1 MPTGYQRVFPM
12 PEVTLAYIALA
23 PMPVD
28 HYENFPV
35 ASWLLPLPLRA
46 PVAAI
51 YWFAR
56 SADDIADE
64 GDLPIAER
72 LRQLDRY
79 RRELAGIAAGATTQ
93 DPIFKQLSRAVAT
106 YDLPLPLLGDL
117 LDAFTQDLSKTR
129 YASFVELMEY
139 CRRSANPVGR
149 LLLRLYRAETPQR
162 LAWSDAICSSL
173 QLINHWQD
181 IGSDYA
187 RGRIYLPQEDLA
199 RFGVSETQIAGA
211 TVDAN
216 WRALLRYQVE
226 RARSMMLAGA
236 PLGRSLPGR
245 IGLELRLIVAGGLR
259 ILEKIEAVDYD
270 VLRHRPVLKPLDWPR
285 LLWRALTD

>member
-1 MPTGYQRVFPM
+1 
-12 PEVTLAYIALA
+12 
-23 PMPVD
+23 MPVD

-35 ASWLLPLPLRA
+35 ASWLLPPHLRT

-64 GDLPIAER
+64 GDLPAAER
-72 LRQLDRY
+72 LQQLDRY
-79 RRELAGIAAGATTQ
+79 RAELAGIAAGAATQ
-93 DPIFKQLSRAVAT
+93 DVIFQRLGGAAAA
-106 YDLPLPLLGDL
+106 YDLPLPLLSDL
-117 LDAFTQDLSKTR
+117 LDAFTQDVQKTR
-129 YASFVELMEY
+129 YADFAELLEY

-149 LLLRLYRAETPQR
+149 LLLRLYRAESPQQ

-181 IGSDYA
+181 IGIDYA
-187 RGRIYLPQEDLA
+187 KGRIYLPQEDLA
-199 RFGVSETQIAGA
+199 RFNVSEAQIASA

-226 RARSMMLAGA
+226 RARRMMHAGA

-245 IGLELRLIVAGGLR
+245 IGLELRLIMAGGLR
-259 ILEKIEAVDYD
+259 ILEKIEGVDYD
-270 VLRHRPVLKPLDWPR
+270 VFHRRPVLKPLDWP
-285 LLWRALTD
+285 LLMWRALIV

>member
-1 MPTGYQRVFPM
+1 
-12 PEVTLAYIALA
+12 
-23 PMPVD
+23 MPVD

-35 ASWLLPLPLRA
+35 ASWLLPQHLRA
-46 PVAAI
+46 PIAAI

-64 GDLPIAER
+64 GDPPIAER
-72 LRQLDRY
+72 LRQLERY
-79 RRELAGIAAGATTQ
+79 RSELAGIAAGAATQ
-93 DPIFKQLSRAVAT
+93 DPIFKRLGSAVAAN
-106 YDLPLPLLGDL
+106 DLPLPLLTDL

-129 YASFVELMEY
+129 YASFAELLDY

-149 LLLRLYRAETPQR
+149 LLLRLYRAESPRQ

-181 IGSDYA
+181 IGMDFA
-187 RGRIYLPQEDLA
+187 KGRIYLPQEDLV
-199 RFGVSETQIAGA
+199 RFGVSEAQIAGG

-216 WRALLRYQVE
+216 WRALLRYQVD
-226 RARSMMLAGA
+226 RARGMMLDGA
-236 PLGRSLPGR
+236 PLGRSLSGR

-270 VLRHRPVLKPLDWPR
+270 VFRHRPVLKPLDWP
-285 LLWRALTD
+285 LLMWRALTA